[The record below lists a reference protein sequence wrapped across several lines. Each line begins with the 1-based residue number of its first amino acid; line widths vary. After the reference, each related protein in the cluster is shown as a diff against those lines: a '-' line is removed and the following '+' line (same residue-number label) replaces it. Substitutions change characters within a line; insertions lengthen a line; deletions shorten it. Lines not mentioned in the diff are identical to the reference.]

1 MKFFKQKRKERGNLD
16 HQKYIVLKMNENAD
30 LTPVPR
36 TSEDDLDTAKLS
48 LYLDAIRE
56 KYGPVFLEK
65 KDLLEKLGI
74 ISSFGENQ
82 TATLAGLLIFGKNPQ
97 LYLPQL
103 HVTILSGNG
112 GNATVDKIY
121 GTLPVM
127 KERTM
132 ETIKK
137 RMGKREKVGYLSG
150 KHFEMPAY
158 PLEAIEEAVW
168 NSLIHRDYDSYA
180 SGKYIRITMT
190 EKFIEIKSPGP
201 LLGERKQDFN
211 IERYVYCRNTS
222 IVRILQEMGKIRN
235 AGTGMKTMFSQ
246 AKKYRLEPPV
256 FESSGEEFTAR
267 LGNREILGMEDIRRL
282 EEMNLKIDEDRMA
295 AVSYAMKNGSINNR
309 EYQNLNDVNRDE
321 AFRELKSL
329 VDQEVL
335 IQEGTGSGTYYVV
348 NEKLKERENQ
358 KAQLSFFS

>member
-1 MKFFKQKRKERGNLD
+1 MDYQKD
-16 HQKYIVLKMNENAD
+16 IILKMTENVD

-36 TSEDDLDTAKLS
+36 TSVDDLDTAKLS
-48 LYLDAIRE
+48 LYLDAIKE
-56 KYGPVFLEK
+56 KYGPVFLEE

-74 ISSFGENQ
+74 ISSLGENEM
-82 TATLAGLLIFGKNPQ
+82 ATLAGLLIFGKNPQ
-97 LYLPQL
+97 IFLPQL
-103 HVTILSGNG
+103 HVTVLSGNG
-112 GNATVDKIY
+112 ENATVDKIY
-121 GTLPVM
+121 GTLPEM
-127 KERTM
+127 KDRTM

-137 RMGKREKVGYLSG
+137 RMGKRAKVGYLSG
-150 KHFEMPAY
+150 KHVEMPAY

-180 SGKYIRITMT
+180 LGKYIRIKMT
-190 EKFIEIKSPGP
+190 DKYIEIKSPGP
-201 LLGERKQDFN
+201 LLGDQQKDFN
-211 IERYVYCRNTS
+211 LETYAHSRNTS
-222 IVRILQEMGKIRN
+222 IVRILQEMGEIRN
-235 AGTGMKTMFSQ
+235 AGTGVRTMLTE

-256 FESSGEEFTAR
+256 FESSVEDFTAR
-267 LGNREILGMEDIRRL
+267 LGNREILGIEDIRRL

-348 NEKLKERENQ
+348 NEKLKEIEKE

>member
-1 MKFFKQKRKERGNLD
+1 MT
-16 HQKYIVLKMNENAD
+16 ENTD

-36 TSEDDLDTAKLS
+36 TCEDDLDTAKLS

-56 KYGPVFLEK
+56 KYGPVFLEE

-74 ISSFGENQ
+74 ISSFGGKE

-103 HVTILSGNG
+103 HVTILAGSGDNV
-112 GNATVDKIY
+112 TVDKIY
-121 GTLPVM
+121 GTLSEM
-127 KERTM
+127 KDRTM

-137 RMGKREKVGYLSG
+137 RMGKRAKVGYLSG
-150 KHFEMPAY
+150 KHVEMPAY

-168 NSLIHRDYDSYA
+168 NSLIHRDYDPYA
-180 SGKYIRITMT
+180 SGKYIRIKMT
-190 EKFIEIKSPGP
+190 EKYIEIKSPGP
-201 LLGERKQDFN
+201 ILGERKQDFN
-211 IERYVYCRNTS
+211 IETYAYCRNTS
-222 IVRILQEMGKIRN
+222 IVRILQEMGEIRN
-235 AGTGMKTMFSQ
+235 AGTGVRRMFSE

-256 FESSGEEFTAR
+256 FESAGEDFTVR

-348 NEKLKERENQ
+348 NEKLKEIEKE
-358 KAQLSFFS
+358 KAQLSFLS